1 MTRLRDAAAPRPRQ
15 PNCELVHVHRHPSS
29 TPRVPRC
36 ASRHAATVRTV
47 ASQGCRVR
55 ARRPRRRSG
64 EYACGDARACDS
76 VAASC
81 NGARPVNAP
90 PERPPPSSR
99 LPSRD
104 APPLAPR
111 QCTRAL
117 VRSVYPRMEALG
129 RRTCP
134 GGGRRRLGWRR
145 GLSGK
150 HAMETLEPTDMRL
163 AKRNRHTIGID
174 VETCVE
180 TRSTCDRRCEP
191 HAIEDAKHMH
201 RKTPRGVRHAREED
215 ARAERQCEWQRRR
228 NVH

>member
-1 MTRLRDAAAPRPRQ
+1 MTRLRDAAAPRPHQ
-15 PNCELVHVHRHPSS
+15 PNCELVHRHPSS

-47 ASQGCRVR
+47 AFQGCRVR

-64 EYACGDARACDS
+64 GYACGDARACDS

-111 QCTRAL
+111 QCRHAL
-117 VRSVYPRMEALG
+117 VRSVYPRVEALG

-134 GGGRRRLGWRR
+134 GGGRRRRGWRR

-150 HAMETLEPTDMRL
+150 HAMETLAPTDMRL
-163 AKRNRHTIGID
+163 AKTNRHTIRRD
-174 VETCVE
+174 VETCME
-180 TRSTCDRRCEP
+180 TWTTCDRRRKA
-191 HAIEDAKHMH
+191 HAIEGANHM
-201 RKTPRGVRHAREED
+201 RSKVRSTCTED
-215 ARAERQCEWQRRR
+215 A
-228 NVH
+228 